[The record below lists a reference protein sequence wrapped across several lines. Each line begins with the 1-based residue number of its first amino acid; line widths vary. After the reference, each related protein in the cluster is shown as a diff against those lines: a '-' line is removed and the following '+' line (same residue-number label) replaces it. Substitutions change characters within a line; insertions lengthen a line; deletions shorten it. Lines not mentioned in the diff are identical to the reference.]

1 MKIDFKQPK
10 YMLPVILLPFL
21 CLFFYAWQSGFSSKP
36 KETAKETVGL
46 NNSVGQVSA
55 DVRKKQLADKLDAY
69 RNTYKEADGLTAVN
83 VIPREN
89 SSNPAY
95 NNDYSDQQK
104 KKLDSIRQVMKLKF
118 GAVEMPVGG
127 RIRPSGITHDQ
138 QVANAVEAMSRRQAN
153 TARQVEPAPKEKDPM
168 DVFRQQMAIMD
179 SVSKQNDPAY
189 KEELKKKELA
199 DKAAK
204 LKASQVKLTVEKA
217 NALSG
222 DFNTVLPEKEPAFI
236 SAVIDENVTG
246 YAGSRL
252 RLKLLEDIK
261 AGNNLVKKGT
271 YIFAQVSGF
280 SEQRVTLSITSIL
293 FEGKILPVKLDV
305 YDMDGLPGLYV
316 PSSAFRDFTKDLGS
330 NSVQG
335 VTIDG
340 SSGNSQ
346 FIMSSLDKV
355 FQSTSSAIAS
365 LIRKNKAK
373 LKYNSYL
380 YLIDT
385 DALQNAQKRES
396 LLSTAEMQ

>member
-1 MKIDFKQPK
+1 MKINFKQPK
-10 YMLPVILLPFL
+10 YVLPLILLPFL
-21 CLFFYAWQSGFSSKP
+21 CLFFYAWQSGFSKP
-36 KETAKETVGL
+36 KQAVKETVGL
-46 NNSVGQVSA
+46 NGSVGQVST

-89 SSNPAY
+89 SSNPAF

-104 KKLDSIRQVMKLKF
+104 KKLDSIQQAMKLKF
-118 GAVEMPVGG
+118 GTGG
-127 RIRPSGITHDQ
+127 DNSSRQVPQMRLNNDRQVAGAIEAMRRQPNPIRPV
-138 QVANAVEAMSRRQAN
+138 VAVA
-153 TARQVEPAPKEKDPM
+153 KEKDPM
-168 DVFRQQMAIMD
+168 EVFKAQMAIMD
-179 SVSKQNDPAY
+179 SINKANDPAY
-189 KEELKKKELA
+189 KDELRKKQAA
-199 DKAAK
+199 DKVAK
-204 LKASQVKLTVEKA
+204 LKEKQIKFSVEKA
-217 NALSG
+217 DVISG
-222 DFNTVLPEKEPAFI
+222 DFNTVVPQKEPAFI

-246 YAGSRL
+246 FAGSRL

-261 AGNNLVKKGT
+261 AGNNLIKKGT
-271 YIFAQVSGF
+271 YLFAQISGF
-280 SEQRVTLSITSIL
+280 TEQRVTLAVTSIL
-293 FEGKILPVKLDV
+293 YDGKILPVKLDI

-355 FQSTSSAIAS
+355 FQSTSSAIAD

-380 YLIDT
+380 YLIDN
-385 DALQNAQKRES
+385 DALQNAQKS
-396 LLSTAEMQ
+396 Y

>member
-1 MKIDFKQPK
+1 MIINLKQPK
-10 YMLPVILLPFL
+10 YVLPVILLPFL
-21 CLFFYAWQSGFSSKP
+21 CLFFYAWNSGFSKP
-36 KETAKETVGL
+36 KQAVKETVGL
-46 NNSVGQVSA
+46 NGSVGEVSA
-55 DVRKKQLADKLDAY
+55 GVRKKQLTDKLDAY
-69 RNTYKEADGLTAVN
+69 RNTYKDADGLTAVN

-89 SSNPAY
+89 SSNPAF
-95 NNDYSDQQK
+95 NNEYSNQQK
-104 KKLDSIRQVMKLKF
+104 KRLDSIQQAMKLKF
-118 GAVEMPVGG
+118 GKPGNPNSRLSQQAGLLHDRQVAKAVEELSN
-127 RIRPSGITHDQ
+127 R
-138 QVANAVEAMSRRQAN
+138 QVR
-153 TARQVEPAPKEKDPM
+153 TPRQVENAPKEKDPM
-168 DVFRQQMAIMD
+168 EVFKEQVAIMD
-179 SVSKQNDPAY
+179 SINKQNDPAY
-189 KEELKKKELA
+189 KDELKKKQA
-199 DKAAK
+199 SDNAAK
-204 LKASQVKLTVEKA
+204 LKRSQVKLTVEKTGA
-217 NALSG
+217 ISG
-222 DFNTVLPEKEPAFI
+222 DFNTVLPEKDAAFI

-261 AGNNLVKKGT
+261 AGNNLIKKGT
-271 YIFAQVSGF
+271 YLFAQITGF
-280 SEQRVTLSITSIL
+280 TEQRVTLAVTSIL
-293 FEGKILPVKLDV
+293 YEGKILPVKLEI

-355 FQSTSSAIAS
+355 FQSTSSAIAD

-385 DALQNAQKRES
+385 DALQNAQKSES
-396 LLSTAEMQ
+396 GLSADLKK

>member
-10 YMLPVILLPFL
+10 YVLPLVFLPFL
-21 CLFFYAWQSGFSSKP
+21 CLFFYVWSSGFSKP
-36 KETAKETVGL
+36 KATVKETIGL
-46 NNSVGQVSA
+46 NGSVGQVSA

-69 RNTYKEADGLTAVN
+69 RSTYKEADGLTAVN

-89 SSNPAY
+89 SSNPAF
-95 NNDYSDQQK
+95 NNDYSEQQK
-104 KKLDSIRQVMKLKF
+104 NKLDSIQQAMRLKF
-118 GAVEMPVGG
+118 GTGNHTNNKQEPLTGLSQD
-127 RIRPSGITHDQ
+127 R
-138 QVANAVEAMSRRQAN
+138 QVAKAIESMNRRLANPSHPVAAV
-153 TARQVEPAPKEKDPM
+153 VKEKDPM
-168 DVFRQQMAIMD
+168 DVFRAQMAIMD
-179 SVSKQNDPAY
+179 SINKQNDPAY
-189 KEELKKKELA
+189 KDELKKKQAA
-199 DKAAK
+199 DMIAKARQNQIKLSVAK
-204 LKASQVKLTVEKA
+204 ADAVSA
-217 NALSG
+217 
-222 DFNTVLPEKEPAFI
+222 DFNTVLPEKDPAFI

-271 YIFAQVSGF
+271 YLFAQINGF
-280 SEQRVTLSITSIL
+280 TEQRVTLTISSIL
-293 FEGKILPVKLDV
+293 YDGKILPVKLDI

-330 NSVQG
+330 NSMQG

-346 FIMSSLDKV
+346 FIMSSLSKV
-355 FQSTSSAIAS
+355 FQSTSSAIAD

-380 YLIDT
+380 YLIDP
-385 DALQNAQKRES
+385 DALQNAQSGEAI
-396 LLSTAEMQ
+396 LSDDKK

>member
-1 MKIDFKQPK
+1 MKINFKQPK
-10 YMLPVILLPFL
+10 YVLPLILLPFL
-21 CLFFYAWQSGFSSKP
+21 CLFFYAWHSGFSKP
-36 KETAKETVGL
+36 KPTVKENAGL
-46 NNSVGQVSA
+46 NGSVGDVSA
-55 DVRKKQLADKLDAY
+55 DVRKKQLTDKLDAY

-89 SSNPAY
+89 SSNPAF
-95 NNDYSDQQK
+95 NNDYSEKQK
-104 KKLDSIRQVMKLKF
+104 NRLDSIQQAMKLKF
-118 GAVEMPVGG
+118 GTGNSTN
-127 RIRPSGITHDQ
+127 IRQDQ
-138 QVANAVEAMSRRQAN
+138 QVALSHDRQVAKAIEAMNNRRAN
-153 TARQVEPAPKEKDPM
+153 PSLTVGAIAKEKDPM
-168 DVFRQQMAIMD
+168 DVFKAQMAIMD
-179 SVSKQNDPAY
+179 SINKANDPAY
-189 KEELKKKELA
+189 KDELKKKQAA
-199 DKAAK
+199 DKVAR
-204 LKASQVKLTVEKA
+204 LKQNQVKLAVEKA
-217 NALSG
+217 DAISA
-222 DFNTVLPEKEPAFI
+222 DFNTVLPNKEPAFI

-246 YAGSRL
+246 FAGSRL

-261 AGNNLVKKGT
+261 AGNNLIKKGT
-271 YIFAQVSGF
+271 YLFAMVSGF
-280 SEQRVTLSITSIL
+280 TEQRVTLSVTSIL
-293 FEGKILPVKLDV
+293 YDGKILPVKLDI

-355 FQSTSSAIAS
+355 FQSTSSAIAD

-385 DALQNAQKRES
+385 DALQNAQKS
-396 LLSTAEMQ
+396 Y

>member
-1 MKIDFKQPK
+1 MKINFKQPK
-10 YMLPVILLPFL
+10 YVLPLILLPFL
-21 CLFFYAWQSGFSSKP
+21 CLFFYAWQSGFSKP
-36 KETAKETVGL
+36 KQVVKESIGL
-46 NNSVGQVSA
+46 NGSVGQVSS

-89 SSNPAY
+89 SSNPAF
-95 NNDYSDQQK
+95 NNYYSDKQK
-104 KKLDSIRQVMKLKF
+104 KKLDSIQQAMKLKF
-118 GAVEMPVGG
+118 GTGDKSSSRQVPQT
-127 RIRPSGITHDQ
+127 RLNNDR
-138 QVANAVEAMSRRQAN
+138 QVAGAIEAMRRQPNLPRTLTPVA
-153 TARQVEPAPKEKDPM
+153 KEKDPM
-168 DVFRQQMAIMD
+168 EVFKAQMAIMD
-179 SVSKQNDPAY
+179 SINKANDPAY
-189 KEELKKKELA
+189 KEELKKKLAA
-199 DKAAK
+199 DKVAK
-204 LKASQVKLTVEKA
+204 LKENQIKLSVEKA
-217 NALSG
+217 DVISG
-222 DFNTVLPEKEPAFI
+222 DFNTVLPQKEPAFI

-246 YAGSRL
+246 FAGSRL

-261 AGNNLVKKGT
+261 AGNNLIKKGT
-271 YIFAQVSGF
+271 NLFAQINGF
-280 SEQRVTLSITSIL
+280 TEQRVTLAVTSIL
-293 FEGKILPVKLDV
+293 CDGKILPVKLDI

-355 FQSTSSAIAS
+355 FQSTSSAIAD

-380 YLIDT
+380 YLIDS
-385 DALQNAQKRES
+385 DALQNAQKS
-396 LLSTAEMQ
+396 Y

>member
-10 YMLPVILLPFL
+10 YVLPIILLPFF
-21 CLFFYAWQSGFSSKP
+21 CLFFYTWHSGFSKP
-36 KETAKETVGL
+36 KETAKENMGLNGTVGD
-46 NNSVGQVSA
+46 VSS

-83 VIPREN
+83 VIPKEN

-95 NNDYSDQQK
+95 ANDYSDEQK
-104 KKLDSIRQVMKLKF
+104 RRLDSIQQAMKMKF
-118 GAVEMPVGG
+118 ANGSGGHKRADVGQDRRLTDAV
-127 RIRPSGITHDQ
+127 
-138 QVANAVEAMSRRQAN
+138 NAMGYRQASQHIN
-153 TARQVEPAPKEKDPM
+153 TTAPPKEKDPM
-168 DVFRQQMAIMD
+168 EIFRLQMAVMD
-179 SVSKQNDPAY
+179 SISRSNDPAY
-189 KEELKKKELA
+189 KEELKKKLA
-199 DKAAK
+199 AENAAK
-204 LKASQVKLTVEKA
+204 LKQNQVKFTVEKA
-217 NALSG
+217 DEVSK
-222 DFNTVLPEKEPAFI
+222 DFNTILPEKKAAFI

-261 AGNNLVKKGT
+261 AGGTLIRKGT
-271 YIFAQVSGF
+271 YLYAQVSGF
-280 SEQRVTLSITSIL
+280 SEQRVTLAITSIL
-293 FEGKILPVKLDV
+293 YDGKILPVKLDV
-305 YDMDGLPGLYV
+305 YDLDGMPGLYV
-316 PSSAFRDFTKDLGS
+316 PSSAFRDFTKDLGG

-355 FQSTSSAIAS
+355 FQSTSSAIAD

-380 YLIDT
+380 FLIDT
-385 DALQNAQKRES
+385 DVLQNAQKRES
-396 LLSTAEMQ
+396 FSSADEKQ

>member
-1 MKIDFKQPK
+1 MKINFKQPK
-10 YMLPVILLPFL
+10 YVLPLILLPFL
-21 CLFFYAWQSGFSSKP
+21 CLFFYAWHSGFSKP
-36 KETAKETVGL
+36 KQAVNETVGL
-46 NNSVGQVSA
+46 NGSVGNVSA

-83 VIPREN
+83 AIPRES
-89 SSNPAY
+89 SSNPAF

-104 KKLDSIRQVMKLKF
+104 KKLDSIQRAMKLKF
-118 GAVEMPVGG
+118 G
-127 RIRPSGITHDQ
+127 SGSNSPTSQGQQPGLIHDQ
-138 QVANAVEAMSRRQAN
+138 QVTRAIEAMNNHRAN
-153 TARQVEPAPKEKDPM
+153 PAHTADAVPKDKDPM
-168 DVFRQQMAIMD
+168 DVFKQQMAIMD
-179 SVSKQNDPAY
+179 SINKANDPAY
-189 KEELKKKELA
+189 KEELKKKQAA
-199 DKAAK
+199 DKATR
-204 LKASQVKLTVEKA
+204 LKQSQVKLSVEKVDA
-217 NALSG
+217 ISA

-246 YAGSRL
+246 FAGSRL

-261 AGNNLVKKGT
+261 AGNNLIKKGT
-271 YIFAQVSGF
+271 YLFAQISGF
-280 SEQRVTLSITSIL
+280 TEQRVTLSVTSIL
-293 FEGKILPVKLDV
+293 YDGKILPVKLDI

-355 FQSTSSAIAS
+355 FQSTSSAIAD

-380 YLIDT
+380 YLIDP
-385 DALQNAQKRES
+385 DALQNAQKQES
-396 LLSTAEMQ
+396 GLSADKK

>member
-1 MKIDFKQPK
+1 MSVNANDDRKIAQAVEQ
-10 YMLPVILLPFL
+10 MSRR
-21 CLFFYAWQSGFSSKP
+21 QSGNNPPVENKP
-36 KETAKETVGL
+36 KET
-46 NNSVGQVSA
+46 
-55 DVRKKQLADKLDAY
+55 
-69 RNTYKEADGLTAVN
+69 
-83 VIPREN
+83 
-89 SSNPAY
+89 
-95 NNDYSDQQK
+95 
-104 KKLDSIRQVMKLKF
+104 
-118 GAVEMPVGG
+118 
-127 RIRPSGITHDQ
+127 
-138 QVANAVEAMSRRQAN
+138 
-153 TARQVEPAPKEKDPM
+153 DPM

-189 KEELKKKELA
+189 KDELKKKELA

-204 LKASQVKLTVEKA
+204 LKESQIKLTVAKVGS
-217 NALSG
+217 LSG
-222 DFNTVLPEKEPAFI
+222 DFNTILPKKEPAFI
-236 SAVIDENVTG
+236 SAVIDENITG

-271 YIFAQVSGF
+271 YVFAQVNGF
-280 SEQRVTLSITSIL
+280 SEQRVTLAITSIL
-293 FEGKILPVKLDV
+293 YEGKILPVKLDV

-316 PSSAFRDFTKDLGS
+316 PSSAFRDFTRDLGS

-340 SSGNSQ
+340 SSGNNQ

-380 YLIDT
+380 YLIDN
-385 DALQNAQKRES
+385 DALQNAQKNY
-396 LLSTAEMQ
+396 

>member
-1 MKIDFKQPK
+1 MKINFKQPK
-10 YMLPVILLPFL
+10 YVLPLILLPFL
-21 CLFFYAWQSGFSSKP
+21 CLFFYAWHSGFSKP
-36 KETAKETVGL
+36 KQAVKETVGL
-46 NNSVGQVSA
+46 NGSVGEVSG

-89 SSNPAY
+89 SSNPGY
-95 NNDYSDQQK
+95 DNDYSGQQK
-104 KKLDSIRQVMKLKF
+104 KTLDSIQRARKLKF
-118 GAVEMPVGG
+118 GSGIGRGDAPTSDINHDRRVARAVE
-127 RIRPSGITHDQ
+127 
-138 QVANAVEAMSRRQAN
+138 EMSHRQAN
-153 TARQVEPAPKEKDPM
+153 QRPAVENTPKDKDPM
-168 DVFRQQMAIMD
+168 EVFRQQMAIMD
-179 SVSKQNDPAY
+179 SINKQNDTAY
-189 KEELKKKELA
+189 KDELKKKQAA
-199 DKAAK
+199 DKAEK
-204 LKASQVKLTVEKA
+204 FKKSQVKLTVEKA
-217 NALSG
+217 DALSA
-222 DFNTVLPEKEPAFI
+222 DFNTVVPEKKPAFI

-261 AGNNLVKKGT
+261 AGNILVKKGT
-271 YIFAQVSGF
+271 YLFALVSGF
-280 SEQRVTLSITSIL
+280 TEQRVTLSITSIL
-293 FEGKILPVKLDV
+293 YEGKILPVKLDV

-335 VTIDG
+335 VTVDG

-355 FQSTSSAIAS
+355 FQSTSSAIAD

-380 YLIDT
+380 YLIDP
-385 DALQNAQKRES
+385 DALQNAQKSEG
-396 LLSTAEMQ
+396 LLSTHEKKSN